1 MDYVARTPKQLGA
14 ILKSCRNQRRLTQHE
29 AGARV
34 GLKQS
39 TVSHIET
46 DATHTRIESLYRLIS
61 SLGLELVL
69 REKKSVQ
76 ASGRHSPVW

>member
-1 MDYVARTPKQLGA
+1 MDYVARTPRQLGA
-14 ILKSCRNQRRLTQHE
+14 VLKSCRSQQRLTQQE

-46 DATHTRIESLYRLIS
+46 DAAHTRIESLYRLMS
-61 SLGLELVL
+61 SLGLELIV
-69 REKKSVQ
+69 REKKPAQ
-76 ASGRHSPVW
+76 ASARHSPEW